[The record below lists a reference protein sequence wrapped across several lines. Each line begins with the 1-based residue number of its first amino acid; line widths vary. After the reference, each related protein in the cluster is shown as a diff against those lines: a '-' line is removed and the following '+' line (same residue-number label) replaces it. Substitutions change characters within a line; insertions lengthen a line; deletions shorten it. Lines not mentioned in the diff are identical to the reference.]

1 MRLGIF
7 QILEKAAEQKAAAD
21 KIAILQQNAGPALY
35 TILKY
40 TYDPNI
46 VWDLPEGAPPY
57 KPCPFPAQEMRLHSE
72 IRRLYLFIKGG
83 NPNLTKLRRES
94 LFIELL
100 ESIHPSDAE
109 LLVHVKDKK
118 LPYKGLTAKVI
129 KEAFP
134 GLIEELPK
142 NEEVKSKKAS

>member
-21 KIAILQQNAGPALY
+21 KIAVLQANAGPALY

-40 TYDPNI
+40 AYDPNI
-46 VWDLPEGAPPY
+46 VWDLPEGEPPY
-57 KPCPFPAQEMRLHSE
+57 KPCPFPAQEMRLFAE
-72 IRRLYLFIKGG
+72 IRRLYLFLKGG

-100 ESIHPSDAE
+100 ESVHPSDAKI
-109 LLVHVKDKK
+109 LISIKDKK
-118 LPYKGLTAKVI
+118 LPYKGITAKLV

-134 GLIEELPK
+134 GLIEEVPA
-142 NEEVKSKKAS
+142 NVEATKS

>member
-7 QILEKAAEQKAAAD
+7 QILEQAAEQKSAAD
-21 KIAILQQNAGPALY
+21 KIAILQQHQGAALY

-40 TYDPNI
+40 AYDPSI
-46 VWDLPEGAPPY
+46 VWDLPEGKPPY
-57 KPCPFPAQEMRLHSE
+57 KPCPFPAQEMRLFAE

-100 ESIHPSDAE
+100 ESVHPSDAE
-109 LLVHVKDKK
+109 ILVCIKDKK
-118 LPYKGLTAKVI
+118 LPYKGITAKLV

-134 GLIEELPK
+134 GLIEEVPA
-142 NEEVKSKKAS
+142 NVEEVEP

>member
-7 QILEKAAEQKAAAD
+7 QILEKAAEPKATAD
-21 KIAILQQNAGPALY
+21 KIAVLHQHSSPALH

-46 VWDLPEGAPPY
+46 VWDLPEGQPPY
-57 KPCPFPAQEMRLHSE
+57 KPCPFPAQEMRLYSE

-83 NPNLTKLRRES
+83 NPNLTKLRREA

-100 ESIHPSDAE
+100 ESIHPSDAA

-134 GLIEELPK
+134 GLIEELTT
-142 NEEVKSKKAS
+142 NEEATQK

>member
-7 QILEKAAEQKAAAD
+7 QILEKAAGQKASAD
-21 KIAILQQNAGPALY
+21 KIAVLHANAGPALY

-40 TYDPNI
+40 AYDPNI
-46 VWDLPEGAPPY
+46 VWDLPEGIPPY
-57 KPCPFPAQEMRLHSE
+57 KPCPFPAQEMRLMSE

-83 NPNLTKLRRES
+83 NPNLTKLRRET

-100 ESIHPSDAE
+100 ESVHPDDA
-109 LLVHVKDKK
+109 LVLISIKDKK
-118 LPYKGLTAKVI
+118 LPYKGLTVKLI

-134 GLIEELPK
+134 GLIEELPANDEK
-142 NEEVKSKKAS
+142 AKS

>member
-7 QILEKAAEQKAAAD
+7 QILEKAAAFKNVEER
-21 KIAILQQNAGPALY
+21 IEVLHQNDSTALR

-40 TYDPNI
+40 AYDPQI

-57 KPCPFPAQEMRLHSE
+57 KPCPYPAQEMRLMSE
-72 IRRLYLFIKGG
+72 IRRLYLFAKGG
-83 NPNLTKLRRES
+83 NPNLSKLRREA

-100 ESIHPSDAE
+100 ESIHPEDAK
-109 LLVHVKDKK
+109 LLISIKDKK
-118 LPYKGLTAKVI
+118 LPYKSLTAKVI

-134 GLIEELPK
+134 GLIEEQ
-142 NEEVKSKKAS
+142 NEEAKS